1 MSTLN
6 TFQSQN
12 ISSNNFSLIKPG
24 QIVRVFQKIKEGDKT
39 RVQIFEGIV
48 ITRKHGKGLNGTVTV
63 RKIASGVGVER
74 TFPIHSPNI
83 EKIDVVKT
91 SKIRRAKLYYI
102 REKTTK
108 ETRRKTRIIAG
119 EKTTQ
124 EVVDKT
130 QNDAQTINDTKAVE
144 NTGATL

>member
-1 MSTLN
+1 M
-6 TFQSQN
+6 
-12 ISSNNFSLIKPG
+12 
-24 QIVRVFQKIKEGDKT
+24 
-39 RVQIFEGIV
+39 
-48 ITRKHGKGLNGTVTV
+48 

-91 SKIRRAKLYYI
+91 SKIRPTKLYYI

>member
-63 RKIASGVGVER
+63 RKIASGVGV
-74 TFPIHSPNI
+74 
-83 EKIDVVKT
+83 
-91 SKIRRAKLYYI
+91 
-102 REKTTK
+102 
-108 ETRRKTRIIAG
+108 
-119 EKTTQ
+119 
-124 EVVDKT
+124 
-130 QNDAQTINDTKAVE
+130 
-144 NTGATL
+144 